1 MTIDEAVRRARARQ
15 LADQR
20 RGEPLSVT
28 FRAALMRGVAKTY
41 ARRGFRD
48 HPGHS

>member
-1 MTIDEAVRRARARQ
+1 MSTPR
-15 LADQR
+15 
-20 RGEPLSVT
+20 T

>member
-1 MTIDEAVRRARARQ
+1 MTIQPFPVF
-15 LADQR
+15 
-20 RGEPLSVT
+20 EPQP
-28 FRAALMRGVAKTY
+28 VAKTY

>member
-1 MTIDEAVRRARARQ
+1 MTIQPFPVF
-15 LADQR
+15 
-20 RGEPLSVT
+20 EP
-28 FRAALMRGVAKTY
+28 MRGVAKTY